1 MNLPNKITLF
11 RFFLIP
17 VFTVIFLLDNPV
29 ANTVA
34 LVVFCVACA
43 SDFLDGY
50 IARKNRLITDFG
62 KLMDPLADKLLVCIA
77 LICFVQLRENFPC
90 WCAIVIITREF
101 IISGFRQLAAEKG
114 TIISAGMWGKTK
126 TVVQMFLCI
135 FYIWDL
141 DYTWFRVTEEVFMY
155 SATVLTI
162 ISLLDYIIRNRNIIK
177 NASK

>member
-1 MNLPNKITLF
+1 MNLPNKITVF

-17 VFTVIFLLDNPV
+17 VFTVIFLMDEPWCNV
-29 ANTVA
+29 TA
-34 LVVFCVACA
+34 LVIFCVACA
-43 SDFLDGY
+43 SDFFDGY
-50 IARKNRLITDFG
+50 IARKDRLITDFG

-77 LICFVQLRENFPC
+77 LICFVEIRDNFPC
-90 WCAIVIITREF
+90 WCAIVIISREF

-114 TIISAGMWGKTK
+114 TIIQAGYWGKAK

-141 DYTWFRVTEEVFMY
+141 QYEWFSITESVLMYT
-155 SATVLTI
+155 ATVLTI